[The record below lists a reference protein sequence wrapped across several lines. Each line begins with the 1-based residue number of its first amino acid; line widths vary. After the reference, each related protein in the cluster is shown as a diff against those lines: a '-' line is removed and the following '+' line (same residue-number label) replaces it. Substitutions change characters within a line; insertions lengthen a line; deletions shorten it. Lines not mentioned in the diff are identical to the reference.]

1 MKSVILKRI
10 RLKSSLKHYRTTQRD
25 PLETV
30 TVTPLD
36 IVTGPN
42 DIALSVAGIVK
53 LVPIVLLLVT
63 IPLLA
68 RWIGADWVVPSKV
81 RSVDWL
87 GVVVP

>member
-1 MKSVILKRI
+1 MKRI

-36 IVTGPN
+36 MVTGPD

-81 RSVDWL
+81 RSADWL